1 MYYKITNLTDVE
13 CLKRSIKSRK
23 DEIKQEDYNM
33 FLEVMSSIENNINI
47 LSENYG
53 DKRNSDRNLGG
64 YLLLFT
70 STKDKELLNVIYE
83 RYGINQEYAE
93 FEDVLA
99 VNEKMKWISRLFIIS
114 SDYSVVIVTPI
125 LKNDTEQFSLVI

>member
-23 DEIKQEDYNM
+23 DEIKQEDYDM

-53 DKRNSDRNLGG
+53 DNRDSDSNLGG

-70 STKDKELLNVIYE
+70 STKDEELLNVIYE

-93 FEDVLA
+93 FDDVLA
-99 VNEKMKWISRLFIIS
+99 ENEKMQWTSRLFIIS
-114 SDYSVVIVTPI
+114 SDYGVVIVLPV
-125 LKNDTEQFSLVI
+125 LKNDDKQFNTII

>member
-23 DEIKQEDYNM
+23 DEIKQEDYDM

-53 DKRNSDRNLGG
+53 DNRDSDSNLGG

-70 STKDKELLNVIYE
+70 STKD
-83 RYGINQEYAE
+83 
-93 FEDVLA
+93 
-99 VNEKMKWISRLFIIS
+99 
-114 SDYSVVIVTPI
+114 
-125 LKNDTEQFSLVI
+125 

>member
-23 DEIKQEDYNM
+23 DEIKQEDYDM

-53 DKRNSDRNLGG
+53 DNRDSDRNLGG

-70 STKDKELLNVIYE
+70 STKDEELLNVIYE

-93 FEDVLA
+93 FDDVLA
-99 VNEKMKWISRLFIIS
+99 ENEKMQWTSRLFIIS
-114 SDYSVVIVTPI
+114 SDYGVVIVFPA
-125 LKNDTEQFSLVI
+125 LKNDDKQFNTII